1 MEKANEVMQN
11 VGLDP
16 DPQRTPMIRIGKRI
30 RLVPKEKAF
39 LEGLV
44 QQPVNPTT
52 VEHYNAWIEEGLVGL
67 CEDDPE
73 ERLFRRVIEAMRI
86 KE

>member
-1 MEKANEVMQN
+1 
-11 VGLDP
+11 
-16 DPQRTPMIRIGKRI
+16 MIRSGKQI

-52 VEHYNAWIEEGLVGL
+52 VADYNAWIEEGLVGL
-67 CEDDPE
+67 SEDIPE

-86 KE
+86 EE